1 VRWDSDHVVLLDDE
15 TQAIAN
21 EIIRNELLERVHIG
35 LDFFDASINR
45 IAAWVIGM
53 RNARKAIL
61 SAALAPCKTLQTLE
75 ATGDLTGRLALLE
88 DRKSLPWGAVWD
100 YYCLKRGIAQDG
112 EWLPQVKAYEADV
125 LSKR

>member
-1 VRWDSDHVVLLDDE
+1 MDEVVWNGFE
-15 TQAIAN
+15 
-21 EIIRNELLERVHIG
+21 ERVFIG
-35 LDFFDASINR
+35 LDYFDASINR